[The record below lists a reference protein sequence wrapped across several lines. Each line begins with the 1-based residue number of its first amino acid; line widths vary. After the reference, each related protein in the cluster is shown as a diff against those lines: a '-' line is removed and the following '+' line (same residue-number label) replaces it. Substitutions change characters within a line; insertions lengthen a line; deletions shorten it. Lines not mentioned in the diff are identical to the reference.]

1 MFLDQENLRPVIVA
15 MALYIAIVTL
25 LPKVATKST
34 GITAL
39 DDLIMFIISQ
49 KDSMLQGTL
58 FVGLLVLSTN
68 YIVEELM

>member
-25 LPKVATKST
+25 LPKIARKST
-34 GITAL
+34 GIQAL
-39 DDLIMFIISQ
+39 DDLIMFILAQ
-49 KDSMLQGTL
+49 KDDMLQGTL
-58 FVGLLVLSTN
+58 FIGLIILGTN